1 MFKKIA
7 TLLLAVMLI
16 AVLATSASAL
26 IRGRNIEDLTRSI
39 NIPIQEF
46 SISGT
51 SAYTP
56 LSAST
61 TPGLEMDNLIPSMVW
76 SDGEAASKA
85 VVTFQLPATFVGEN
99 VGDLTFNLLCDQSTA
114 SSTTSYVDFDIYIN
128 TNGAGN
134 WDAAAVNNAATAL
147 TLTAGSTQKVT
158 LTLGAVETAALNP
171 GDWITLEIWRDD
183 TTGTGTADLEVYGVT
198 VNYKADQ

>member
-39 NIPIQEF
+39 NIPIQDF
-46 SISGT
+46 SITGS
-51 SAYTP
+51 SAYAP
-56 LSAST
+56 LTAST
-61 TPGLEMDNLIPSMVW
+61 APGLEMDNLIPDIVW
-76 SDGEAASKA
+76 ADGETTKA
-85 VVTFQLPATFVGEN
+85 VVSFQLPATYVGEN

-134 WDAAAVNNAATAL
+134 WDAAAVNNTATAL

-183 TTGTGTADLEVYGVT
+183 TATGTADLEVYGVT